1 MGGPGAFRR
10 LVVLRPTARATLI
23 PVANLHPQLPA
34 PLGVEEIE
42 ATSVAV
48 YDFFPGAT
56 LKEIV
61 GVYRAQEQLPP
72 LGLVVRIVA
81 DAARVL
87 HVAHEHQ
94 DPLGGTT
101 GYVHGGLADSS
112 LLMGFDGDVRVLDF
126 GLRKFNRFAAPEA
139 AAGGPFTARC
149 DVFSLAA
156 ALHASVT
163 GFEKDYAPVLSRAPS
178 SAQFPPPSTVH
189 PDASPELDS
198 LVMRALFPDP
208 ASRLGSALEL
218 AEDLERILGAGLP
231 AKEACATR
239 LKQLFEERLDGF
251 RNMVPRGSG
260 EAAPP
265 ASSPP
270 KPRASKPGLPA
281 APPPRKSGPQPKI
294 PTGTQPEVNPIGRR
308 PTPAE
313 VKAAFGNDDDG
324 LEDDKTIVGD
334 PLLPPAPPPPPP
346 PPRPS
351 ISKRESGAKKKPPP
365 APLPDVPWESGPL
378 ARDAEIPGV
387 RTDAGVA
394 VPAGGELAIEDV
406 PTGLSRRASGQHAAY
421 GGSTHEEKARA
432 VGQELVDTGEI
443 EPFDDPELDDL
454 RDQPTVVRVSGT
466 HQKLKVDPKPEEIAA
481 AFGDPDAVQEPG
493 TAIITSNDSPKAI
506 AAAQPLEVPDTGVLE
521 QNKPKPETKTE
532 DEPVK
537 KKGGALRAM
546 IAVMLLVI
554 VGGFGFIAVK
564 NPALV
569 RGKLEAA
576 MVKWGLKKVD
586 PPPPPPE
593 EPGEPVL
600 AADEDGGVAEVVAP
614 PPPIVAEDAGVAP
627 LVPDAGVEESGDA
640 GDAGDAGDDEEEED
654 DDGGTITAGDAGTHA
669 DGGAI
674 VKKKKKKKRRTKAWW
689 QTK

>member
-34 PLGVEEIE
+34 PLGVEEIDS
-42 ATSVAV
+42 ASVAV

-72 LGLVVRIVA
+72 LGLVVRIIA

-126 GLRKFNRFAAPEA
+126 GLRKFNRFASPEA
-139 AAGGPFTARC
+139 AAGGPFTAKC

-189 PDASPELDS
+189 PDATVELDS

-208 ASRLGSALEL
+208 DSRLGSALEL
-218 AEDLERILGAGLP
+218 ADDLERILGAGLP

-251 RNMVPRGSG
+251 RNLVPRGSG

-281 APPPRKSGPQPKI
+281 APRKSGPQPKI
-294 PTGTQPEVNPIGRR
+294 PTGTQPEANPIGRR

-313 VKAAFGNDDDG
+313 VKAAFGNDDG

-334 PLLPPAPPPPPP
+334 PLPPPPP

-351 ISKRESGAKKKPPP
+351 ISKRESGAKKKPAPP
-365 APLPDVPWESGPL
+365 PLPDVPWEQGPL
-378 ARDAEIPGV
+378 ARQEEPQGV
-387 RTDAGVA
+387 RTDAAVA
-394 VPAGGELAIEDV
+394 VPAGGELAIEEV

-421 GGSTHEEKARA
+421 GGSTQAEKARA

-521 QNKPKPETKTE
+521 HNKKKEPDPTTEPK
-532 DEPVK
+532 EPPLEK
-537 KKGGALRAM
+537 KKGGGGLRAL

-554 VGGFGFIAVK
+554 VAGFGYVAVK

-569 RGKLEAA
+569 KGKLEAA

-586 PPPPPPE
+586 PPPPPPD
-593 EPGEPVL
+593 EPGEPMP
-600 AADEDGGVAEVVAP
+600 AADEDGGVAEVAAP
-614 PPPIVAEDAGVAP
+614 PPVVAAEDAGAFV
-627 LVPDAGVEESGDA
+627 DAGTEDSGDA
-640 GDAGDAGDDEEEED
+640 GEEEEEED
-654 DDGGTITAGDAGTHA
+654 EDGGTITAGDAGTHA

-674 VKKKKKKKRRTKAWW
+674 VKKKKKKKRRAKAWW